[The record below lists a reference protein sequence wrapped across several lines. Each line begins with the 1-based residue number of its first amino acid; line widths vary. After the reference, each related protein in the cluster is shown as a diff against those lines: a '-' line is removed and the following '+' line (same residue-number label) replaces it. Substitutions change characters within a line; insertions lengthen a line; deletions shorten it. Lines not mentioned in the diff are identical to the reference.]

1 MNAEMEL
8 LLLLNQRNLRE
19 KKIFF
24 SGKRPKCLE
33 TVMKEKVVK
42 ICELKVVSNDLL
54 EGREICAGEVS
65 AWL

>member
-1 MNAEMEL
+1 
-8 LLLLNQRNLRE
+8 
-19 KKIFF
+19 
-24 SGKRPKCLE
+24 
-33 TVMKEKVVK
+33 MKEKVVK